1 MSRVSIVF
9 HTATAFTF
17 SGRYGIMSTEVR
29 LTMKKIIEKLGELT
43 DHRRQWGNLR
53 HKLVDIVFIGLVSV
67 ICGGQDYEHMED
79 TGYGKYEWFKD
90 RLELPNGIPDSD
102 TFRRV
107 FERINPKELS
117 KVLNEVVEVQGK
129 VVAIDGKTI
138 RGSGNTEHKAYH
150 VVSAWVAENQIT
162 LGQLET
168 SEKSN
173 EITAIPELLETLDIS
188 GSTVTIDAM
197 GCQKQ
202 IAEKICEKDADYI
215 FGLKANQPALLH
227 DVKLYF
233 ETEVVEKQTDTL
245 EKDHGRIE
253 KREYY
258 LETNIAWL
266 PYRSEWKNLNGIG
279 MVKSSVT
286 STKTGELTQES
297 RYFITSLTDVEQF
310 SYAVRKHWSIE
321 SQLHWQLDV
330 TFHEDASRARK
341 DNSPLN
347 LNILRKEALALL
359 NQANLGKRVS
369 TRRKMS
375 RAAMDNSALDLILA
389 PKK

>member
-1 MSRVSIVF
+1 
-9 HTATAFTF
+9 
-17 SGRYGIMSTEVR
+17 MSTEVR
-29 LTMKKIIEKLGELT
+29 LTMEKIIEKLEGLT
-43 DHRRQWGNLR
+43 DSRRQWGNLR

-79 TGYGKYEWFKD
+79 TGYGKYEWFKE

-117 KVLNEVVEVQGK
+117 SVLNEVVAVEGK

-138 RGSGNTEHKAYH
+138 CGSGNAEHKAYH
-150 VVSAWVAENQIT
+150 VVSAWVTENQIT

-168 SEKSN
+168 AEKSN
-173 EITAIPELLETLDIS
+173 EITAIPELLEMLDVS
-188 GSTVTIDAM
+188 GSTITIDAM

-202 IAEKICEKDADYI
+202 IAEKICEKNADYVL
-215 FGLKANQPALLH
+215 GLKANQLTLLQ

-233 ETEVVEKQTDTL
+233 ETETVNESTKTL

-253 KREYY
+253 KREYF
-258 LETNIAWL
+258 LETNIDWL
-266 PYRSEWKNLNGIG
+266 QCRSEWADLKGIG
-279 MVKSSVT
+279 MVRSSVT
-286 STKTGELTQES
+286 SMKTGEITQEA
-297 RYFITSLTDVEQF
+297 RYYITSLTDVERF
-310 SYAVRKHWSIE
+310 AYAVRRHWCIE

-330 TFHEDASRARK
+330 TFHEDDSRARK

-369 TRRKMS
+369 TQRKMS
-375 RAAMDNSALDLILA
+375 RAAMDNAALDLILS
-389 PKK
+389 PQK